1 MIVRGCR
8 LQVSMLM
15 SLVALLLQHE
25 LASAQLVGNRVLG
38 GPATSLTQQRAA
50 IGAPPPNI
58 GIGLANTG
66 GIGMANPGG
75 IGQAANAIGSLGTR
89 LQVNNTRFVRGNRAR
104 QDFVGSN
111 RSDLDG
117 FVGSGQA
124 IGIGRVPSAVDNFR
138 IETTKTKINRP
149 LPPQPAKGMYYP
161 RLEIDFETTASPNQ
175 QLGEGPASQ
184 DVTDRVT
191 QFSGG
196 NASVS
201 MAGSTAIL
209 RGKVNSIRTSELLVQ
224 LLSFEPGIDRVK
236 NELSVP

>member
-1 MIVRGCR
+1 MIIRGCK
-8 LQVSMLM
+8 LQVSMLL

-25 LASAQLVGNRVLG
+25 LANAQLIGNRVLG

-50 IGAPPPNI
+50 SVAPPPNI
-58 GIGLANTG
+58 GIGLAN
-66 GIGMANPGG
+66 PVG

-89 LQVNNTRFVRGNRAR
+89 MQVNNTRFVRGNRSR

-124 IGIGRVPSAVDNFR
+124 IGIGRVPSAVDNLR

-161 RLEIDFETTASPNQ
+161 RLEVDFETTASPNQ
-175 QLGEGPASQ
+175 QLVEGPASQ

-196 NASVS
+196 SASVS

-236 NELSVP
+236 NEISVP

>member
-1 MIVRGCR
+1 M
-8 LQVSMLM
+8 
-15 SLVALLLQHE
+15 
-25 LASAQLVGNRVLG
+25 
-38 GPATSLTQQRAA
+38 
-50 IGAPPPNI
+50 
-58 GIGLANTG
+58 
-66 GIGMANPGG
+66 
-75 IGQAANAIGSLGTR
+75 
-89 LQVNNTRFVRGNRAR
+89 QVNNTRFVRGNRSR

-124 IGIGRVPSAVDNFR
+124 IGIGRVPSAVDNLR

-161 RLEIDFETTASPNQ
+161 RLEIDFETTASQNKERVEER
-175 QLGEGPASQ
+175 LVEGPASQ
-184 DVTDRVT
+184 DVSDRVA

-196 NASVS
+196 SASVS

-209 RGKVNSIRTSELLVQ
+209 RGRVNTIRTSELLVQ
-224 LLSFEPGIDRVK
+224 LLNFEPGVDRVK

>member
-1 MIVRGCR
+1 MIVRGCK

-15 SLVALLLQHE
+15 SLVALLLQPG
-25 LASAQLVGNRVLG
+25 LASAQLVGNRVIG
-38 GPATSLTQQRAA
+38 APATSLTQQRTASL
-50 IGAPPPNI
+50 APPPNI
-58 GIGLANTG
+58 GIGLAST
-66 GIGMANPGG
+66 GG

-89 LQVNNTRFVRGNRAR
+89 MQVDNTRFVRGNRSR

-111 RSDLDG
+111 RSDFNG

-124 IGIGRVPSAVDNFR
+124 IGVGRVPSAVENLR
-138 IETTKTKINRP
+138 IETTKTRINRP

-161 RLEIDFETTASPNQ
+161 RLEIDFEITESQNEG
-175 QLGEGPASQ
+175 LVEGPASQ
-184 DVTDRVT
+184 DISDRVA

-196 NASVS
+196 NASVR

-209 RGKVNSIRTSELLVQ
+209 RGRVNTIRTSELLVQ

-236 NELSVP
+236 NELSIP